1 MTHILIVCMCMCVFR
16 DFIKLIHPHLPC
28 SLALVPRILFSYII
42 IPPSLLYIEL
52 QVLEITSQ
60 LKESKLT
67 SQQELTNSITKLT
80 SDFDATISSNT
91 KMIAALKLALHKTRS
106 EKSYLEEKSNVER
119 TEAVNTVRTKMNEEI
134 ANIKNVLK
142 NVKGEME
149 NKELI
154 MKEVMEDKVE
164 SESLMEE
171 IRYVFVICISL
182 YIFCLVMWCER

>member
-1 MTHILIVCMCMCVFR
+1 MYDTYPYLCVCVFS
-16 DFIKLIHPHLPC
+16 KTEKKNWYTYPHLP
-28 SLALVPRILFSYII
+28 LPLVSCPNLFSYII
-42 IPPSLLYIEL
+42 IIPPTSLVEL

-60 LKESKLT
+60 LEESKLT

-80 SDFDATISSNT
+80 SDFDKTISSNT

-171 IRYVFVICISL
+171 IRYVVSSL
-182 YIFCLVMWCER
+182 YMCGFV

>member
-1 MTHILIVCMCMCVFR
+1 MYDTYPYLYVCVFK
-16 DFIKLIHPHLPC
+16 DFIKLIHPHFSPC
-28 SLALVPRILFSYII
+28 LSSRCPEIFFHIHYSP
-42 IPPSLLYIEL
+42 PPSLIIEL

-67 SQQELTNSITKLT
+67 SQQELTTSITKLT
-80 SDFDATISSNT
+80 SDYDATISSNT
-91 KMIAALKLALHKTRS
+91 KMIAALKQALHKTRS
-106 EKSYLEEKSNVER
+106 EKSYLEEKSNIER
-119 TEAVNTVRTKMNEEI
+119 TEAVNNVRTKMNEEI

-171 IRYVFVICISL
+171 IRYVVSSL
-182 YIFCLVMWCER
+182 YMCGFV